1 MAAFSIFAC
10 STVPWPAGWSLF
22 FWDSQRRASKIMA
35 ALNEAK
41 KSRGS
46 IIVQAWAL
54 SFVKNEMHL

>member
-35 ALNEAK
+35 ALNEA
-41 KSRGS
+41 SLVGASLCRHG
-46 IIVQAWAL
+46 L
-54 SFVKNEMHL
+54 CHL